1 MKTSTAPLLIELLTE
16 ELPPRALQRLG
27 ETFAQQI
34 AQSLEARGLLDDPT
48 ELSYFASPRRLAVLL
63 PAVRTQAPERTV
75 EVKGPSVKV
84 GLDAQGQP
92 TQALL
97 KWAERQ
103 GAAIDSLT
111 QGSDGKQTVFF
122 WRSTVRGERLDTAI
136 QSILEQVLPRLPVPK
151 MMSYQLADGKTTVS
165 FARPVQ
171 GLMVLHADTILPAR
185 LLGLESGRMTKGHR
199 FQARTDIAIDHAN
212 SYAAQLEQDGRVLAS
227 FSARREQIRAQLIEQ
242 ASTLGA
248 RFSNRAS
255 TDSVVQINK
264 PNQFIDAGAH
274 VPVAGPDDALLDEVT
289 ALVEWPRVYLGRFD
303 PAFLAVPQE
312 CLILTMRTNQKYFP
326 LFTPEGRLRSEFL
339 LVSNMDIADPT
350 AIIDGNERVIRPRLD
365 DARFFFEQD
374 LRKTLASREQGL
386 AQVVYH
392 AKLGTQHARSQRVQ
406 RIAAEIVTLLQE
418 ANIGPVGHA
427 SSTRSADEGSPDA
440 DLGEL
445 VARAAVLAK
454 CDLLSGMVGEFPEL
468 QGTMGRYYALHDG
481 EPPAVAQAIEEHY
494 RPRFAGDGLPRN
506 AVGRILALA
515 DKLETLAGIWGIGLQ
530 PTGDK
535 DPFALRRQA
544 LGVVRILIEHELP
557 LSLNVLLAKAFTA
570 FADIPGVTPDVDG
583 LQGFVLER
591 LRGSLR
597 ERWDLAAIEAVL
609 AVQSNRL
616 DQLTAR
622 LRALAVFRQLPEA
635 VALATANKRIGN
647 ILRKSAPQWLETG
660 VPALVSARLVEPA
673 ERALADALEAISA
686 AVDNDFTVGRYA
698 ESLTALA
705 ALRTPV
711 DAFFEAVMVMAEDPA
726 LRNNRLALLAS
737 LHARMNRVADLSRLA
752 V

>member
-1 MKTSTAPLLIELLTE
+1 M
-16 ELPPRALQRLG
+16 
-27 ETFAQQI
+27 
-34 AQSLEARGLLDDPT
+34 GLL
-48 ELSYFASPRRLAVLL
+48 
-63 PAVRTQAPERTV
+63 
-75 EVKGPSVKV
+75 
-84 GLDAQGQP
+84 
-92 TQALL
+92 
-97 KWAERQ
+97 
-103 GAAIDSLT
+103 
-111 QGSDGKQTVFF
+111 
-122 WRSTVRGERLDTAI
+122 
-136 QSILEQVLPRLPVPK
+136 
-151 MMSYQLADGKTTVS
+151 
-165 FARPVQ
+165 
-171 GLMVLHADTILPAR
+171 H
-185 LLGLESGRMTKGHR
+185 
-199 FQARTDIAIDHAN
+199 
-212 SYAAQLEQDGRVLAS
+212 
-227 FSARREQIRAQLIEQ
+227 IR
-242 ASTLGA
+242 
-248 RFSNRAS
+248 
-255 TDSVVQINK
+255 
-264 PNQFIDAGAH
+264 
-274 VPVAGPDDALLDEVT
+274 
-289 ALVEWPRVYLGRFD
+289 
-303 PAFLAVPQE
+303 
-312 CLILTMRTNQKYFP
+312 
-326 LFTPEGRLRSEFL
+326 
-339 LVSNMDIADPT
+339 
-350 AIIDGNERVIRPRLD
+350 
-365 DARFFFEQD
+365 
-374 LRKTLASREQGL
+374 
-386 AQVVYH
+386 
-392 AKLGTQHARSQRVQ
+392 
-406 RIAAEIVTLLQE
+406 
-418 ANIGPVGHA
+418 PVGHA
-427 SSTRSADEGSPDA
+427 SATRSTDEGSPHT

-481 EPPAVAQAIEEHY
+481 ETPAVAQAIEEHY
-494 RPRFAGDGLPRN
+494 RPRFAGDALPGN
-506 AVGRILALA
+506 TVGRILALA

-622 LRALAVFRQLPEA
+622 LRALASFRQLPEA
-635 VALATANKRIGN
+635 VALAAANKRIGN
-647 ILRKSAPQWLETG
+647 ILRKSAPQWLETA
-660 VPALVSARLVEPA
+660 VPALVSAQLVEPA

-686 AVDNDFTVGRYA
+686 AVDNDFTAGRYA

>member
-1 MKTSTAPLLIELLTE
+1 
-16 ELPPRALQRLG
+16 
-27 ETFAQQI
+27 
-34 AQSLEARGLLDDPT
+34 
-48 ELSYFASPRRLAVLL
+48 
-63 PAVRTQAPERTV
+63 
-75 EVKGPSVKV
+75 
-84 GLDAQGQP
+84 
-92 TQALL
+92 
-97 KWAERQ
+97 
-103 GAAIDSLT
+103 
-111 QGSDGKQTVFF
+111 
-122 WRSTVRGERLDTAI
+122 
-136 QSILEQVLPRLPVPK
+136 
-151 MMSYQLADGKTTVS
+151 
-165 FARPVQ
+165 
-171 GLMVLHADTILPAR
+171 
-185 LLGLESGRMTKGHR
+185 
-199 FQARTDIAIDHAN
+199 
-212 SYAAQLEQDGRVLAS
+212 
-227 FSARREQIRAQLIEQ
+227 
-242 ASTLGA
+242 
-248 RFSNRAS
+248 
-255 TDSVVQINK
+255 
-264 PNQFIDAGAH
+264 
-274 VPVAGPDDALLDEVT
+274 
-289 ALVEWPRVYLGRFD
+289 
-303 PAFLAVPQE
+303 
-312 CLILTMRTNQKYFP
+312 
-326 LFTPEGRLRSEFL
+326 
-339 LVSNMDIADPT
+339 
-350 AIIDGNERVIRPRLD
+350 
-365 DARFFFEQD
+365 
-374 LRKTLASREQGL
+374 
-386 AQVVYH
+386 
-392 AKLGTQHARSQRVQ
+392 
-406 RIAAEIVTLLQE
+406 
-418 ANIGPVGHA
+418 
-427 SSTRSADEGSPDA
+427 
-440 DLGEL
+440 
-445 VARAAVLAK
+445 
-454 CDLLSGMVGEFPEL
+454 
-468 QGTMGRYYALHDG
+468 MGRYYALHDG

-515 DKLETLAGIWGIGLQ
+515 DKLESLAGIWGIGLQ

-622 LRALAVFRQLPEA
+622 LRALAGFRQLPEA
-635 VALATANKRIGN
+635 VALAAANKRIGN
-647 ILRKSAPQWLETG
+647 ILRKSAPQWLETA
-660 VPALVSARLVEPA
+660 VPALVSAQLVEPA